1 MDIRFN
7 KRRTTKYNWK
17 IENVFS
23 NQVII
28 ITIRYNNVRL
38 IMIINFI
45 KSDLGGEKLTEK
57 QVQKMRE
64 KENKWN
70 TFKKMENKTEK
81 VFIWCL
87 KIEIL

>member
-1 MDIRFN
+1 
-7 KRRTTKYNWK
+7 
-17 IENVFS
+17 
-23 NQVII
+23 
-28 ITIRYNNVRL
+28 
-38 IMIINFI
+38 MIINFI